1 MTGTCPSN
9 IYMNLGYRSN
19 ALHNN
24 RNTQLRVPRSENNVS
39 FNHLTSKKHKKRNLL
54 NQEEIVD
61 WKLKEKRRLPAF
73 LMEEKMSENDFSFYS
88 L

>member
-19 ALHNN
+19 ALHKN
-24 RNTQLRVPRSENNVS
+24 RNTQLRAPISENNVS

-54 NQEEIVD
+54 NQEEIVN
-61 WKLKEKRRLPAF
+61 WKLKEKRLPAF
-73 LMEEKMSENDFSFYS
+73 LMKEKMSENNLSFYS